1 MLHTPASVSPPRPPA
16 VTGTPN
22 AEESKHQ
29 PCDSCPSGWI
39 LLAALPG
46 PGQPPQNTS
55 ASSWCPGSKRR
66 LLYNTRIAG
75 PKRKRLSAPKRFCL
89 LSVSAKKER
98 LYHKG
103 VARGTRVQAGSRTST
118 SHGTGPRKARLGG
131 SLALALAGPPVS
143 PPYAGSRSCQ
153 RKAFTDPSRKPRSP
167 APTPTRPSVLAACRA
182 LGADVSHRTALD
194 LLWISPLRANASS
207 KPNQPGE
214 GTVPAVTHPG
224 TVGRKA
230 FPCFCCPKC
239 NGRNVPV
246 FPISGETEPL
256 KHS

>member
-1 MLHTPASVSPPRPPA
+1 MRQLPIWMDPARCSPRARPAAPEHQRLQLVPRKQ
-16 VTGTPN
+16 
-22 AEESKHQ
+22 E
-29 PCDSCPSGWI
+29 
-39 LLAALPG
+39 AATL
-46 PGQPPQNTS
+46 QHEN
-55 ASSWCPGSKRR
+55 
-66 LLYNTRIAG
+66 
-75 PKRKRLSAPKRFCL
+75 RKTKTQKTAPKRYFL

-103 VARGTRVQAGSRTST
+103 VARGTRGQAGSETST

-153 RKAFTDPSRKPRSP
+153 RKAFTDPSCKPQSP

-207 KPNQPGE
+207 KPHQPGE
-214 GTVPAVTHPG
+214 GTVPAVVTRPG